1 MYSFNFL
8 SGFYRIVRENIPF
21 AGIAATAATRREL
34 YCMQIFE
41 TLLKSNFA
49 AVAAVVFAFRQAKLL
64 WGAALTSYVNLFGE
78 K

>member
-21 AGIAATAATRREL
+21 AGIAATAATRRKL

-41 TLLKSNFA
+41 TSNFA